1 MANPGIIPHYPPTID
16 LPGFVRNDKSVS
28 ELLIKFGGTC
38 ALLLGSTWTAL
49 SWWKDSLT
57 PGTRAVALW
66 FVLTGC
72 LHIVFEGYYVIHYA
86 SMASQMDLL
95 GQLWKEYA
103 LSDSR
108 YLTQD
113 TFVLSIET
121 ITALVWGPL
130 SFSTAAA
137 IVTSHSMRHPLQMIV
152 SVAHI
157 YGCVL
162 YFATATADLLLKD
175 TSHTRPE
182 FLYMWI
188 YYFGMNAVFILIPS
202 ILVVQSLRETQSAF
216 AALREK
222 RARQNGSS

>member
-1 MANPGIIPHYPPTID
+1 MADRGPVPHYPPAID
-16 LPGFVRNDKSVS
+16 LPGFVKNDMAVS
-28 ELLIKFGGTC
+28 ELLI
-38 ALLLGSTWTAL
+38 
-49 SWWKDSLT
+49 
-57 PGTRAVALW
+57 RAVVLW

-72 LHIVFEGYYVIHYA
+72 LHTVFEGYYVMHHA
-86 SMASQMDLL
+86 SLAGQMDLM

-121 ITALVWGPL
+121 LTALLLGPL

-137 IVTSHSMRHPLQMIV
+137 IVTLHPMRHSLQLIV

-157 YGCVL
+157 YGCAL
-162 YFATATADLLLKD
+162 YFATATVDWLLKG

-182 FLYMWI
+182 FVYVWI
-188 YYFGMNAVFILIPS
+188 YYFGMNAVFMLIPGV
-202 ILVVQSLRETQSAF
+202 LVVQSLRETLLAF
-216 AALREK
+216 AALDEK
-222 RARQNGSS
+222 RSKRQANGSNQRPNR